1 MNYLATMTQ
10 LDSLS
15 EKYDIN
21 YLNLVKCSNKFS
33 SALCSTPETVSGK
46 GCYITDSGSGKY
58 LEFMPNRRYVY
69 IWS

>member
-33 SALCSTPETVSGK
+33 SALRLTPETVSGK
-46 GCYITDSGSGKY
+46 GSYTYDA
-58 LEFMPNRRYVY
+58 
-69 IWS
+69 